1 MQKQRHGK
9 RIEILFHR
17 SVRRSVRI
25 RVCGKAP
32 GSDQAIMDSFPSEI
46 SPIRRQLARP
56 RKNLPRIIRIEP
68 LAQPAWRIIGD
79 HDPELACSRKG
90 AL

>member
-1 MQKQRHGK
+1 
-9 RIEILFHR
+9 
-17 SVRRSVRI
+17 
-25 RVCGKAP
+25 
-32 GSDQAIMDSFPSEI
+32 MDRFPREI
-46 SPIRRQLARP
+46 SSIRRQLARP

-79 HDPELACSRKG
+79 HDPELACSRKE